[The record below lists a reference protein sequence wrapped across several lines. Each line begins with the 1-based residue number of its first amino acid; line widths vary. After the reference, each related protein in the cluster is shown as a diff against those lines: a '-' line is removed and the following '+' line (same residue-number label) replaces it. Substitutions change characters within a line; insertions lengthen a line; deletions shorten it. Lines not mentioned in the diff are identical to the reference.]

1 MMNKGKE
8 FIDYACDLMQ
18 TVWNKEGE
26 NLEKA
31 AQALKNTIVNNGMI
45 YSFGTGHSVIL
56 CAESYRRAGGLANCC
71 PILDQRMMPFPRM
84 GRDPNEG
91 MIEREE
97 GITAEIFKRYPLKK
111 GDTMFVFCYGGKN
124 ATSIDAC
131 LLCKELGVTTICISS
146 VAHALSVGSTH
157 SSGLLAHQA
166 CDISIDNHGR
176 PGDASLDFDGFTFGP
191 ISTIIGA
198 AIVEAVC
205 SRAVEL
211 ALAEGYT
218 PDVLLSAN
226 LPAGDAHNRPL
237 YEKYEDRVIKYE
249 VTP

>member
-1 MMNKGKE
+1 MNKGQE
-8 FIDYACDLMQ
+8 FFNYACELMQ
-18 TVWNKEGE
+18 TVQREE
-26 NLEKA
+26 TEHLEQA
-31 AQALKNTIVNNGMI
+31 AQAVKNAIVGDGMI

-56 CAESYRRAGGLANCC
+56 CAETYRRAGGLANCC
-71 PILDQRMMPFPRM
+71 PILDQRMMPFPRA

-91 MIEREE
+91 LIEREE

-111 GDTMFVFCYGGKN
+111 GDVMFVFCYGGKN
-124 ATSIDAC
+124 ATSIDAG

-146 VAHALSVGSTH
+146 LEHARSVGSTH
-157 SSGLLAHQA
+157 SSGLLAHEA

-176 PGDASLDFDGFTFGP
+176 AGDASLDFDGFRFGP

-211 ALAEGYT
+211 AIAEGHT
-218 PDVLLSAN
+218 PDVLISAN
-226 LPAGDAHNRPL
+226 LPAGDTHNRPL